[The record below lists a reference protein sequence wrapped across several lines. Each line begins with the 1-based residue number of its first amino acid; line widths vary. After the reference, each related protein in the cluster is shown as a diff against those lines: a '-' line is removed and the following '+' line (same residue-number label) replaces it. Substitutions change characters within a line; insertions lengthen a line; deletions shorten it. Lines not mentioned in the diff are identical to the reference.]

1 MHLHLYTTYQYILPE
16 GGRHLFRLH
25 QAGDENNNN
34 KKKPPVFHANY
45 LNRGMLSAANVA
57 SQLPPSLLY
66 KVLFAQLLSEFN
78 TISMLEVT

>member
-1 MHLHLYTTYQYILPE
+1 VEDIFLDYIKLE
-16 GGRHLFRLH
+16 M
-25 QAGDENNNN
+25 
-34 KKKPPVFHANY
+34 KIIIIKKPPVFHANY